1 MPLPLVFIGV
11 IAATGAIG
19 LGKSAKAAIDTKK
32 AKKINEEATYA
43 IAYGKYHLDKA
54 RKFSKNSLNQLGHCK
69 LNILESSV
77 MDFVNNFSLL
87 KNVEFKETPGIE
99 ELNNFKIDKQEL
111 EELKE
116 LGGFATS
123 IMGGIASGALGGAI
137 TAFGAYGAAG
147 TLAAA
152 STGTAIA
159 SLSGAAA
166 TNATLAFFGG
176 GSLAAGGLGMAG
188 GAMVLGGL
196 VAGPALAIMGFIV
209 GAKAATEKNKA
220 YENLATAKKCA
231 KEMEIASDMC
241 YAIGER
247 SNMFREV
254 LEKLNNYLLKANV
267 VMKEAISQHNADFN
281 KFSNNQKKNVALAV
295 SVVKTIKTILDTP
308 ILTSEG
314 TLTISSEKILNETI
328 NSDLYKGRDIL

>member
-1 MPLPLVFIGV
+1 MPLPLLFIGV

-19 LGKSAKAAIDTKK
+19 LGKGAKAAIDIRQ
-32 AKKINEEATYA
+32 AKKINEEATFA
-43 IAYGKYHLDKA
+43 IAHGKYHLNKA
-54 RKFSKNSLNQLGHCK
+54 RKFSRNCLNLLGRCK
-69 LNILESSV
+69 LNLLESSV

-87 KNVEFKETPGIE
+87 KNVEFKDTPGLD

-111 EELKE
+111 KELKE

-123 IMGGIASGALGGAI
+123 IMGGIAGGALGGAI

-188 GAMVLGGL
+188 GTMVLGGL

-209 GAKAATEKNKA
+209 GAKANTEKNKA
-220 YENLATAKKCA
+220 YENLASAKKCA
-231 KEMEIASDMC
+231 KEMEIATDMC

-247 SNMFREV
+247 SNMFIKV
-254 LEKLNNYLLKANV
+254 LEKLNKYLLKANIE
-267 VMKEAISQHNADFN
+267 MKEAISQHNADFN
-281 KFSNNQKKNVALAV
+281 KFSDNQRKDVAIAV
-295 SVVKTIKTILDTP
+295 SVVKAIKAILDTP

-314 TLTISSEKILNETI
+314 TLTLSSEKILSETL
-328 NSDLYKGRDIL
+328 NSDLYKGMDIP

>member
-1 MPLPLVFIGV
+1 MPLPLLFIGV

-19 LGKSAKAAIDTKK
+19 LGKGAKAAIDTKK
-32 AKKINEEATYA
+32 AKKINEEATFA
-43 IAYGKYHLDKA
+43 IANGKYHLDKA
-54 RKFSKNSLNQLGHCK
+54 RKFSKNSLNQLGRCK

-87 KNVEFKETPGIE
+87 KNVEFKETPGVE

-209 GAKAATEKNKA
+209 GAKAAAEKNKA

-231 KEMEIASDMC
+231 KEMEIASEMC

-247 SNMFREV
+247 SNMFRNA
-254 LEKLNNYLLKANV
+254 LEKLNRYLVKYNLS
-267 VMKEAISQHNADFN
+267 MKEAISQHNADFN
-281 KFSNNQKKNVALAV
+281 KFSNTQKKDIAAAV
-295 SVVKTIKTILDTP
+295 SVVKSIKTILDTP

-314 TLTISSEKILNETI
+314 TLTDSSERVLN
-328 NSDLYKGRDIL
+328 NLMSKSF